1 MLVFLTFLLVDVNYC
16 FKLLYI
22 SKINDLINKHKDK
35 TINKHK
41 DKKTINKHKDK
52 TINKHKDKTIGG
64 LICNNI
70 FVLLVL

>member
-41 DKKTINKHKDK
+41 DKTINKHKDK
-52 TINKHKDKTIGG
+52 IINKHKDKTIGG